1 VRPAPRARDRHGAL
15 RRPVCV
21 ALRRPVCVALAVAA
35 ALLLATAAGAQDSPQ
50 AYLAQMDRNGDGRVD
65 LVEYQAWMIHGFDR
79 MDRNGNGVLDIDEQP
94 PGARRSPVTRSDRL
108 RTLAAAFRRQD
119 VNGDG
124 VLDAQELAAP
134 PR

>member
-1 VRPAPRARDRHGAL
+1 V
-15 RRPVCV
+15 
-21 ALRRPVCVALAVAA
+21 
-35 ALLLATAAGAQDSPQ
+35 LLLAAAAGAQQSPQ
-50 AYLAQMDRNGDGRVD
+50 AYLAQMDSDGDGRVD

-94 PGARRSPVTRSDRL
+94 PGARRVPVSRGDRM
-108 RTLAAAFRRQD
+108 RALAAAFRRQD

-124 VLDAQELAAP
+124 YLDARELAAP